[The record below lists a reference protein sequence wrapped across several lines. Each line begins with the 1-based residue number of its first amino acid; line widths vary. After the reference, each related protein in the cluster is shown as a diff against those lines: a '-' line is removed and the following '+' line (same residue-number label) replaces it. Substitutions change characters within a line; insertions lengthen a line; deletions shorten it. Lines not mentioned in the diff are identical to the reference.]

1 MGIFS
6 IFKKGQNEGDYM
18 AIAESSFSRGDYATA
33 LDNSQKVINT
43 IFAGKEQ
50 KYYSHITKKIIECNK
65 GLGNYE
71 AVIELWPSQY
81 SPADYGPKE
90 MYDLIKILEA
100 AQKYELVMSIYDK
113 AGKSL
118 LRNEVEFLIR
128 QKKIPE
134 AYNAMNELIAS
145 VPENHPEMEKLWLTK
160 AKLSM
165 SLLKFDEAGRY
176 LGKIIEK
183 NPRNEEARKLKDF
196 CIRNAKD

>member
-33 LDNSQKVINT
+33 LDNYQKVINT